1 MLYRYDNDEC
11 PEKEV
16 NKVARTFPLPVT
28 FAQKARSA
36 DVEQS
41 QIVHLD
47 YSFLSAR
54 MGRIQ
59 EEGHQHEKTHSEPSA
74 KTELIDVKERA
85 LEMIEDVIDREL
97 FAVLP

>member
-1 MLYRYDNDEC
+1 
-11 PEKEV
+11 
-16 NKVARTFPLPVT
+16 
-28 FAQKARSA
+28 
-36 DVEQS
+36 
-41 QIVHLD
+41 
-47 YSFLSAR
+47 